1 MIFLKG
7 RNPIDNPNA
16 KGGKGGD
23 MPLISGRQAFLEILK
38 QEGVQYIFGNP
49 GSTELP
55 FMDALAAQVDIGY
68 FLTLHE
74 GVAVSMADAY
84 SVASGRPAVVNVH
97 VSPGLGNCMGM
108 LYNAAKSGAPIL
120 LTAGQHD
127 QSFLLSEPILW
138 SDLAQVARPYVKWSH
153 EIRRLEDL
161 PRAVHRAVKVA
172 TAPPTGPVFLSL
184 PMDVLKAE
192 GEIDLGSPTRVDPR
206 LRASREA
213 VETAAE
219 ILREAKNP
227 LIIAGDAVARG
238 NAQAELARVAELLG
252 APVYQQTVSGTCN
265 FPSSHPLSLGPLPR
279 VQKIARDT
287 LLEAD
292 VLFSVGADLMTMS
305 LPSELEPVP
314 SGLSIIHL
322 HPDPWEI
329 GKNYA
334 ARIGILGDPR
344 ETLRELEK
352 ALKERFPHEKQKEA
366 RLRAERVSQLKEKRA
381 SELRER
387 AHQERDLIPIRPL
400 ALMEAVAGSLPPN
413 AVIVDETI
421 SSGRGLT
428 TFLRSED
435 PQAFYGM
442 RGGGIGWGIPA
453 ALGVKVALPERPVVG
468 LIGDGSA
475 MYSFQGLW
483 TAAHYG
489 LAVLYLICNNRGYR
503 ILKER
508 THALDGFSA
517 KSGSYIGMDLDQPQI
532 DFISLSRAL
541 GVPAERCDKLGEVK
555 QLLHHA
561 LALGGPF
568 LIDVQVDESFKE

>member
-1 MIFLKG
+1 
-7 RNPIDNPNA
+7 
-16 KGGKGGD
+16 
-23 MPLISGRQAFLEILK
+23 MPLITGRQAFLEILK

-55 FMDALAAQVDIGY
+55 MMDALAGQEEIRYYLA
-68 FLTLHE
+68 LHE
-74 GVAVSMADAY
+74 GVAVSMADGY

-108 LYNAAKSGAPIL
+108 LYNAAKSGAPII

-127 QSFLLSEPILW
+127 QSFLLTEPILW
-138 SDLAQVARPYVKWSH
+138 SDLAEVARPYVKWSY

-192 GEIDLGSPTRVDPR
+192 GEIDLGSPTRIDPR

-213 VETAAE
+213 VERAAE
-219 ILREAKNP
+219 ILRGAKNP
-227 LIIAGDAVARG
+227 VIIAGDAVARG
-238 NAQAELARVAELLG
+238 EAHQELARVAELLG

-279 VQKIARDT
+279 VQKISRQTLSDT
-287 LLEAD
+287 D
-292 VLFSVGADLMTMS
+292 VLFSIGADLMTMS

-314 SGLSIIHL
+314 PLLSIIHL
-322 HPDPWEI
+322 HLDPWEI
-329 GKNYA
+329 GKNYP
-334 ARIGILGDPR
+334 ARVGILGDPK

-352 ALKERFPHEKQKEA
+352 SLKERIPEEKQKEA
-366 RLRAERVSQLKEKRA
+366 ELRTKRVSQMKERRA

-387 AHQERDLIPIRPL
+387 AHQERNLIPIRPL
-400 ALMEAVAGSLPPN
+400 ALMEAVADGLPRN
-413 AVIVDETI
+413 AVVVDETI
-421 SSGRGLT
+421 SSGRGLM
-428 TFLRSED
+428 TFLHTED
-435 PQAFYGM
+435 PHSFYGM

-453 ALGVKVALPERPVVG
+453 ALGIKVALPNRPVVG

-475 MYSFQGLW
+475 MYSYQGLW

-489 LAVLYLICNNRGYR
+489 LAVVFVICNNRSYR

-508 THALDGFSA
+508 TYALGGHSA
-517 KSGSYIGMDLDQPQI
+517 KSGSYIGMDLESPPI
-532 DFISLSRAL
+532 DFVGLAKAL
-541 GVPAERCDKLGEVK
+541 GVPGEGCEKIGEVK
-555 QLLHHA
+555 ECLLRG
-561 LALGGPF
+561 LTRGGPY
-568 LIDVQVDESFKE
+568 LIDVRVEGGFQF